1 MNFNGLAGSRRT
13 RRLLR
18 RYPAL
23 QDFLDYVRTTYIQA
37 GCLFPPPVWNVFQRN
52 MDQRTNNNVESYHR
66 TLNDAIR
73 TRHPNLWSFIRQLK
87 DHQTLTEEAI
97 FRAERGDAPP
107 PRRRKWRELEERL
120 FRLRQ
125 QYNGGERD
133 IQSYWRAVSHCTV
146 NFV

>member
-1 MNFNGLAGSRRT
+1 MASVMRR
-13 RRLLR
+13 
-18 RYPAL
+18 
-23 QDFLDYVRTTYIQA
+23 
-37 GCLFPPPVWNVFQRN
+37 CLFPPPVWNVFQRN

-73 TRHPNLWSFIRQLK
+73 TRHPNFWSFIRQLK
-87 DHQTLTEEAI
+87 DHQTLIEEAI
-97 FRAERGDAPP
+97 FRDERKDAPP

-133 IQSYWRAVSHCTV
+133 IQSYWGAVSHCTV